1 MKLKNNLVVVAKIS
15 SKNQITIPKQIRNK
29 LDIQA
34 EDELAFEVYEDGN
47 IILKKNNKN
56 NFWNII
62 EEQQELYGILI
73 EDEVEWGDD
82 VGEEVVD

>member
-73 EDEVEWGDD
+73 EDEVEWGND